1 MLLPRNVVNDGLY
14 KSDFQPLFFAF
25 LQPQLGNNVPH
36 HQSNQ
41 ASTESKVQFTMSNYK
56 PTGMHLSVVA
66 CFDFLLWSRLKA
78 LPTVPS
84 VPHPSSI
91 ANMLYQSTEASRR
104 MVQKTSASALGN
116 SPTERLILM
125 RRAKR
130 VVRLAAVPVVRPAVA
145 VQAVNSLTARS
156 ILSRRAGKGA
166 LLR

>member
-84 VPHPSSI
+84 SI